1 MTISEQSYR
10 YENGRQFYNNKSVA
24 YVLPSDEEESKRV
37 SKQHVLLKAGFG
49 CNYDAPV
56 RELLEKGILVL
67 DAGCGIFRFAMPSL
81 SANIGLLTISYVGP
95 AAWTTEMAKDY
106 PNSTFHGVDIAPR
119 CPTTPPP
126 NCHFHTKNL
135 VEEKP
140 FPDEHLDYI
149 HQRLLV
155 LGLPEANWDKVI
167 AQHMQ
172 MLKPGGWIELVEVT
186 FRVLSNG
193 GPKVTKLMHAVA
205 KTGTEKGLNMEIPFQ
220 LEERLKKAGAVNI
233 SMRMAPTPIN
243 HGGEIGDLCWEDFY
257 EAFYSMQTL
266 VAQVHPEMGDADYF
280 KSFLLECKEECLEY
294 KTSLQWYRCIG
305 QKPLVV
311 NE

>member
-1 MTISEQSYR
+1 MSIGSEQNYR
-10 YENGRQFYNNKSVA
+10 YENGRQYYNNKSVS

-37 SKQHVLLKAGFG
+37 SKQHLLLKAGFG
-49 CNYDAPV
+49 GNYDAPV
-56 RELLEKGILVL
+56 REALEKGIVVL
-67 DAGCGIFRFAMPSL
+67 DAGC
-81 SANIGLLTISYVGP
+81 GP

-106 PNSTFHGVDIAPR
+106 PNSTFYGVDIAPR
-119 CPTTPPP
+119 CLTTPPA

-140 FPDEHLDYI
+140 FPDNHLDYI

-155 LGLPEANWDKVI
+155 LGLLEANWDKVI

-186 FRVLSNG
+186 FRVLKNG
-193 GPKVTKLMHAVA
+193 GPKATKLMHAMA
-205 KTGTEKGLNMEIPFQ
+205 KNGGDKGLNMEIPFQ
-220 LEERLKKAGAVNI
+220 LEERLKKAGAVNV

-243 HGGEIGDLCWEDFY
+243 HGGEIGDICWEDFY
-257 EAFYSMQTL
+257 EAFYGMQAL
-266 VAQVHPEMGDADYF
+266 IAQVHPEMGDADYF
-280 KSFLLECKEECLEY
+280 KNYLLECKEECHEY

-305 QKPLVV
+305 QKPLDVTQ
-311 NE
+311 

>member
-1 MTISEQSYR
+1 MSIGSEQSYR
-10 YENGRQFYNNKSVA
+10 YENGRQYYDNKSVT

-37 SKQHVLLKAGFG
+37 SKQHLLLKAGFG
-49 CNYDAPV
+49 GNYDAPV
-56 RELLEKGILVL
+56 REALEKGIFVL
-67 DAGCGIFRFAMPSL
+67 DAGCG
-81 SANIGLLTISYVGP
+81 P
-95 AAWTTEMAKDY
+95 AAWTAEMAKDY

-119 CPTTPPP
+119 CLTTPPS

-140 FPDEHLDYI
+140 FPDNHLDYI

-155 LGLPEANWDKVI
+155 LGLLEANWDKVI
-167 AQHMQ
+167 AQHMK

-186 FRVLSNG
+186 FRVLENG
-193 GPKVTKLMHAVA
+193 GPKATKLMHAVE
-205 KTGTEKGLNMEIPFQ
+205 KVGGDKGLNMEIPFQ

-233 SMRMAPTPIN
+233 SLRMATTPIN
-243 HGGEIGDLCWEDFY
+243 HGGEIGDICWEDFY
-257 EAFYSMQTL
+257 EAFYAMQAL
-266 VAQVHPEMGDADYF
+266 IAQVHPEMGDADFF
-280 KSFLLECKEECLEY
+280 KSFLLECKEECRES

-305 QKPLVV
+305 QKPLDI